1 VKAHAHNEKAEA
13 TAMASRKTRAAKVAS
28 VRALI
33 EKLRKPL
40 APPTLTH
47 PDERKYD
54 RARERAR
61 LRRVERDAISDS
73 DKSQVSE

>member
-1 VKAHAHNEKAEA
+1 
-13 TAMASRKTRAAKVAS
+13 MAPRKTRAAKVAN
-28 VRALI
+28 VRELI

-61 LRRVERDAISDS
+61 LRRTEREPVVPDPK
-73 DKSQVSE
+73 KSQASD

>member
-1 VKAHAHNEKAEA
+1 
-13 TAMASRKTRAAKVAS
+13 MAPRKTRAAKVAN
-28 VRALI
+28 VRKLI

-61 LRRVERDAISDS
+61 LRRTEHAAVVPDPR
-73 DKSQVSE
+73 KSEALD